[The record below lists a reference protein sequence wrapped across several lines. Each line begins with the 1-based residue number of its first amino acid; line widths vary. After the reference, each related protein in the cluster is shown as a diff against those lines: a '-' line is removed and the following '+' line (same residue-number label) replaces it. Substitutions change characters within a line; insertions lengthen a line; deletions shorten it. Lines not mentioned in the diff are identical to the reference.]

1 MTKTHNAESQKSL
14 SVEDALNLLREGN
27 KRFIAHELIHRDF
40 EVQRR
45 ETAEG
50 QFPYAVILGCID
62 SRLPTEI
69 IFDQGIGDVFNVR
82 IAGNVLSE
90 NVLGSLEYACK
101 VAGAKL
107 ILVLGHTSCGAVK
120 GACDH
125 VEMGN
130 LTGLLKRIEPAIDLV
145 KTPVGVTRNSS
156 NTDFV
161 NRVARENVKQ
171 SMEGI
176 RQESPILNEMISQEK
191 IGLYGAMYDVQSG
204 KVEFIL

>member
-1 MTKTHNAESQKSL
+1 MTTTHDQKSQQAL
-14 SVEDALNLLREGN
+14 SVEDALRLLREGN
-27 KRFIAHELIHRDF
+27 QRFMAHEFLHRDF
-40 EVQRR
+40 EIQRGA
-45 ETAEG
+45 TTEG
-50 QFPYAVILGCID
+50 QFPFAVILSCID

-82 IAGNVLSE
+82 IAGNVLSG

-101 VAGAKL
+101 VAGAKV

-130 LTGLLKRIEPAIDLV
+130 LTPLLKKIEPAMAKV
-145 KTPVGVTRNSS
+145 HTSPGAPRNSS
-156 NTDFV
+156 NDDFV
-161 NRVARENVKQ
+161 NQVAQENVRQ

-176 RQESPILNEMISQEK
+176 RKESPILDEMINQGS
-191 IGLYGAMYDVQSG
+191 IGLFGAMYDIQTG
-204 KVEFIL
+204 KVDFDL

>member
-14 SVEDALNLLREGN
+14 SIEDALNLLREGN
-27 KRFIAHELIHRDF
+27 KRFISHELIHRDF
-40 EVQRR
+40 KVQRR

-130 LTGLLKRIEPAIDLV
+130 LTGLLKKIEPAMNLV
-145 KTPVGVTRNSS
+145 KTPVGVARNSS

-176 RQESPILNEMISQEK
+176 RKESPILNEMISHEK